1 MTTQYGFFID
11 SARCTGCKTCEL
23 ACKDYKN
30 LTPEVSF
37 RRIYEYAGG
46 DWQED
51 NGVWQQNVFAYYLS
65 IACNH
70 CEDPACTKVCPSGAM
85 HKREDGFVVV
95 NEEVCIGC
103 RYCHM
108 ACPYGAPQYNADK
121 GHMTKCDG
129 CHERVAQAD
138 TIVVPGWRGVDA
150 PVPEALCAA
159 LASAHARGCR
169 IISICSGVFVLAAA
183 GLLNGRQATT
193 HWRYT
198 AALQSRFPQIQVV
211 EDVLYVG
218 DALLMTSAGSAA
230 GIDLCL
236 HLVREDF
243 GSEAANVVA
252 RRLVVSPHR
261 DGGQAQ
267 QVLRPVARSRESLRL
282 GQLFDYL
289 HQHLAASHTVASLA
303 QRAGMGTRT
312 FLRRFEEATGK
323 TPARWLL
330 EERLLRARQHLTES
344 TMGIDQIAERCGFAS
359 AGTLRHHFRQHFAL
373 SPLQYRKQ
381 FTPSPIAKSSQ
392 PRTIDGH
399 SKPVAR
405 RVDDEERVSGSD
417 L

>member
-1 MTTQYGFFID
+1 MTENANILTTPSVTPSRHQVIALAYDGL
-11 SARCTGCKTCEL
+11 CTFEFGVAVEIFGLPRPEMGDNWYQFAVAAVDEGPLCATGGIRLMTDGGPEL
-23 ACKDYKN
+23 LA
-30 LTPEVSF
+30 
-37 RRIYEYAGG
+37 RRIRSWSPAG
-46 DWQED
+46 
-51 NGVWQQNVFAYYLS
+51 AAS
-65 IACNH
+65 TPRSPRRC
-70 CEDPACTKVCPSGAM
+70 
-85 HKREDGFVVV
+85 
-95 NEEVCIGC
+95 
-103 RYCHM
+103 
-108 ACPYGAPQYNADK
+108 AP
-121 GHMTKCDG
+121 
-129 CHERVAQAD
+129 RWL
-138 TIVVPGWRGVDA
+138 P
-150 PVPEALCAA
+150 
-159 LASAHARGCR
+159 AHARGCR

-312 FLRRFEEATGK
+312 FCAALRRPPVK
-323 TPARWLL
+323 RPPAGCWRNDCC
-330 EERLLRARQHLTES
+330 APAS
-344 TMGIDQIAERCGFAS
+344 T
-359 AGTLRHHFRQHFAL
+359 
-373 SPLQYRKQ
+373 
-381 FTPSPIAKSSQ
+381 
-392 PRTIDGH
+392 
-399 SKPVAR
+399 
-405 RVDDEERVSGSD
+405 
-417 L
+417 

>member
-1 MTTQYGFFID
+1 MTENANILTTPSVTLSRHQVVALAYDGL
-11 SARCTGCKTCEL
+11 CTFEFGVAVEIFGLPRPEMGDNWYQFAVAAVDEGPLCATGGIRLMTDGGPEL
-23 ACKDYKN
+23 
-30 LTPEVSF
+30 L
-37 RRIYEYAGG
+37 
-46 DWQED
+46 
-51 NGVWQQNVFAYYLS
+51 
-65 IACNH
+65 
-70 CEDPACTKVCPSGAM
+70 
-85 HKREDGFVVV
+85 
-95 NEEVCIGC
+95 
-103 RYCHM
+103 
-108 ACPYGAPQYNADK
+108 
-121 GHMTKCDG
+121 
-129 CHERVAQAD
+129 AQAD

-267 QVLRPVARSRESLRL
+267 QVLRPVARR
-282 GQLFDYL
+282 
-289 HQHLAASHTVASLA
+289 
-303 QRAGMGTRT
+303 
-312 FLRRFEEATGK
+312 
-323 TPARWLL
+323 LL